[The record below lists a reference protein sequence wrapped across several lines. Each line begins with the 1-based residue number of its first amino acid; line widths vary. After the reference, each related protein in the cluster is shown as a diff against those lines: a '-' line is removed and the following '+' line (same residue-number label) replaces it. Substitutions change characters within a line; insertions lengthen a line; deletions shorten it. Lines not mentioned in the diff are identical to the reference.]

1 MHKKGV
7 LAAVGRVL
15 AAGVLA
21 SAILTVFH
29 GIYHWQPQS
38 VVAADGASDFKYEP
52 HAFWI
57 TGDEGFAVNETNND
71 GYMNT
76 FDYTPGMP
84 VDVLIMGASNMEASS
99 IPKSQSAAA
108 RLNAM
113 LEEKTVYNI
122 GISMHSLVTCLV
134 NLPAALKKYRP
145 TSYVALEATSLSF
158 PAQTLREA
166 LDGTTVEMALQ
177 DNILK
182 KNPFIRSTYA
192 KLRPIW
198 EDHIQPLL
206 AAAMAKAETV
216 EETPAPAAAPEDAQQ
231 LLDELIGR
239 AARQLEA
246 AGVQGILFYH
256 PATYLDSNGDL
267 MLDTDES
274 EKEAFAALCARH
286 GLIFLDMS
294 DRFLAEYQSSHILPY
309 GFANSAVGSGH
320 MNCDGHRMLAE
331 ELYAVIKKTS
341 G

>member
-1 MHKKGV
+1 MRKNAV

-15 AAGVLA
+15 AAGALA
-21 SAILTVFH
+21 SVLLTGFH
-29 GIYHWQPQS
+29 SVYHWQPLC

-57 TGDEGFAVNETNND
+57 NNSEGFSAGTTNND

-84 VDVLIMGASNMEASS
+84 VDVLIMGASNMEATAVDMDEST
-99 IPKSQSAAA
+99 AA

-113 LEEKTVYNI
+113 LDGKTVYNI
-122 GISMHSLVTCLV
+122 GISMHSLVTCFT
-134 NLPAALKKYRP
+134 NLPAALEKYRP
-145 TSYVALEATSLSF
+145 ASWVVFEATSLTY
-158 PAQTLREA
+158 AGQDLRAA

-198 EDHIQPLL
+198 EEHIRPLL
-206 AAAMAKAETV
+206 AAAMAKAETKG
-216 EETPAPAAAPEDAQQ
+216 EASALPAVPEDAQQ
-231 LLDELIGR
+231 QLDELMGR
-239 AARQLEA
+239 AAQQLEA
-246 AGVQGILFYH
+246 AGVQGIIFWH
-256 PATYLDSNGDL
+256 PPTTLDGNGNLTLDSDAR
-267 MLDTDES
+267 
-274 EKEAFAALCARH
+274 EKADFAALCAKH

-294 DRFLAEYQSSHILPY
+294 DRFAAEYQSKHILPH
-309 GFANSAVGSGH
+309 GFANSAVGGGH
-320 MNCDGHRMLAE
+320 LNSDGHRMLAD
-331 ELYAVIKKTS
+331 ELYSIIQEYD